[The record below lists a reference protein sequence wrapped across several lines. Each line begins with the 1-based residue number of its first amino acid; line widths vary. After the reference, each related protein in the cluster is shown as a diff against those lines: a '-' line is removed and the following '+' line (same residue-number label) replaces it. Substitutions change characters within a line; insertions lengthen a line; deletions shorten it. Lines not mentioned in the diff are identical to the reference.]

1 MYVLSC
7 AHSLQP
13 HGLEPDESLNRF
25 PRQEYWSG
33 LQFLPPGDLPH
44 PMMEPAS
51 PASPKLQ
58 ADYLLL
64 SYLGSSP
71 YDKIVIGQSPRHVT
85 KSCPTTWDPMD
96 CSMPGSYYLIPNIK

>member
-7 AHSLQP
+7 VHSLQP
-13 HGLEPDESLNRF
+13 HGLEPDESLNGF

-33 LQFLPPGDLPH
+33 LQFLPPRDLPH

-51 PASPKLQ
+51 PASPALQ
-58 ADYLLL
+58 ADSLLL

-71 YDKIVIGQSPRHVT
+71 YHKIVIVQSTSHVRLFGT
-85 KSCPTTWDPMD
+85 PWTAACQA
-96 CSMPGSYYLIPNIK
+96 LII